1 MSREIE
7 DRLRAALSAKAER
20 IGDGDL
26 RPPQLPVEAD
36 RASRPGRRFR
46 RSLPWLAPVLAAA
59 AVAVVVVGVT
69 GHLPDR
75 HTSSTNSAAGRA
87 SSSLPPPV
95 TSPAPTETSP
105 PFGSPTA
112 VPQQSAHDAVSLPPP
127 VITLPE
133 SAASGDLKNLPSAV
147 LGSTAYWP
155 TGHTRGF
162 GSPHP
167 SELNTNGDPS
177 GIVLG
182 ITWQDWGASSATGVG
197 RTYLPKPGG
206 GFYPGT
212 VPIELQATKLGR
224 CGSQLGYSQL
234 YFRVPDRPGGPITG
248 PWQLWAEATDLCQ
261 AW

>member
-1 MSREIE
+1 MSRETE

-20 IGDGDL
+20 IGENDL

-69 GHLPDR
+69 GHFPDG
-75 HTSSTNSAAGRA
+75 HTSSANTAAGRA
-87 SSSLPPPV
+87 SSVPPPIPTP
-95 TSPAPTETSP
+95 TSTETSP
-105 PFGSPTA
+105 PFDPFSTA
-112 VPQQSAHDAVSLPPP
+112 DPQQSAHDAVSLPPA
-127 VITLPE
+127 VITLPDG
-133 SAASGDLKNLPSAV
+133 AASGDLKNLPSAV

-155 TGHTRGF
+155 SGHTRGF

-167 SELNTNGDPS
+167 SELNTDGDPS

-206 GFYPGT
+206 GYYPGT
-212 VPIELQATKLGR
+212 VTIELQATKLGR

-261 AW
+261 AR